1 MQLGLFP
8 LPLFLLPGGIT
19 KLRIFEPRYVRLV
32 KESMAEQKGFVLAM
46 KEGDAICTY
55 GTHVQIIDFETLPDG
70 LLGITIKGLSRVKLS
85 HIDKENDGLWV
96 GHTEALP
103 DWPPS
108 NADTGLLGEALK
120 ALFKT
125 HPEHASQYEEV
136 LCFNDVNWVCQRW
149 LEVLPLANNQRQ
161 WFIAQHDAEDA
172 MQFITVLLTEETQRE
187 Y

>member
-70 LLGITIKGLSRVKLS
+70 LLGVTIKGLSRVKLS
-85 HIDKENDGLWV
+85 HIDQEDDGLWI
-96 GHTEALP
+96 GSTETLP
-103 DWPPS
+103 DWSKS
-108 NADTGLLGEALK
+108 NATPGLLSEALE
-120 ALFKT
+120 ALFKA
-125 HPEHASQYEEV
+125 HPEHASQYSDE
-136 LCFNDVNWVCQRW
+136 LHFSDVNWVCQRW

-161 WFIAQHDAEDA
+161 WFIAQKDAEDA
-172 MQFITVLLTEETQRE
+172 KQFITVLLTEEIQN
-187 Y
+187 